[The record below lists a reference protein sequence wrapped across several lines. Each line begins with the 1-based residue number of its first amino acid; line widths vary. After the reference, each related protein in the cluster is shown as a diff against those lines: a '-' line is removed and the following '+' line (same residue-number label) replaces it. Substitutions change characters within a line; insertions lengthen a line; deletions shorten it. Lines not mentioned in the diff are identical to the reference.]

1 MKVGIIGSGDVGRVL
16 GKGFLTEG
24 HQVMIGTRDVKKEAV
39 VKWLAENPGATA
51 ASFSDAAKFGD
62 IIVLATAG
70 DITAEVIKNAGYSNF
85 DGKVVIDTTNPI
97 DHKKAPVNG
106 VLQYF
111 TTMQQSLME
120 QLQNLLPNAK
130 LVKAFN
136 SVGNP
141 FMYKPNFAGVK
152 PTMFIC
158 GNREGA
164 KKTVTGILDAFGW
177 EAEDMGLAN
186 AAGAIE
192 SLCILWCL
200 PGFNRNQWTHA
211 FKLLKL

>member
-1 MKVGIIGSGDVGRVL
+1 MKVGIIGSGDVARVL

-24 HQVMIGTRDVKKEAV
+24 HQVMISTRDVKKEAV

-51 ASFSDAAKFGD
+51 GSFSDAAKFGD

-70 DITAEVIKNAGYSNF
+70 DITAAVIKNAGINNF
-85 DGKVVIDTTNPI
+85 DNKVVIDATNPI
-97 DHKKAPVNG
+97 NHTKAPVNG

-120 QLQNLLPNAK
+120 QLQNILPNAK

-141 FMYKPNFAGVK
+141 FMYKPNFAGIK

-158 GNREGA
+158 GNSEGA
-164 KKTVTGILDAFGW
+164 KRTVTGILTAFGW
-177 EAEDMGLAN
+177 EAEDMGLVN

-211 FKLLKL
+211 FKLLKS